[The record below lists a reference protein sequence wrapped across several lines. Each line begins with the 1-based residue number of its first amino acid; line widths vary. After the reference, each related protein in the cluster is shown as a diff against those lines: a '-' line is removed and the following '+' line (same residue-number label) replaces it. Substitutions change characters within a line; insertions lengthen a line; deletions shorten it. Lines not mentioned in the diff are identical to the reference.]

1 MPVKKN
7 GTPPKMEQGLTP
19 GIKSEK
25 TCCGLNGNCHDFGK
39 KLMFTL
45 LGILL
50 AYSIVFM
57 GTLIR
62 NNLQK
67 YNYIGQ
73 ADKMERTIMV
83 EGVGKVTA
91 KPDIAMIS
99 MGMTASGTTVV
110 VAQEKNTEVMNNLIA
125 KVKALGISE
134 DDIQTA
140 NYNIYPQYDYTEA
153 SGSVLKG
160 YEVQQ
165 TVSVKIR
172 DLAKSSQ
179 VLALAGEVGAN
190 NVSGLQ
196 FTIDDNEVYKAEA
209 RVKAL
214 KQVAEKAKAL
224 SQSLGVN
231 LVDIVSYNEYSG
243 DSGMYPLYKY
253 AESAVGMG
261 GATPAPDIQSGS
273 TDIVLNVNVTF
284 EIR

>member
-1 MPVKKN
+1 MPVKKKMVS
-7 GTPPKMEQGLTP
+7 PPKMEQKLASVTKP
-19 GIKSEK
+19 EK
-25 TCCGLNGNCHDFGK
+25 TCCGFHGDCYDFGK

-50 AYSIVFM
+50 AYAIVFM

-83 EGVGKVTA
+83 EGIGKVTA

-110 VAQEKNTEVMNNLIA
+110 VAQEKNTAVMNNLIA
-125 KVKALGISE
+125 KVKALGIVE

-140 NYNIYPQYDYTEA
+140 NYNIYPQYDYTEKD
-153 SGSVLKG
+153 GSVLKG

-231 LVDIVSYNEYSG
+231 LVGIVSYNEYSG
-243 DSGMYPLYKY
+243 DANYPMYKY
-253 AESAVGMG
+253 AESALGMG

-273 TDIVLNVNVTF
+273 TDVILNVNVTF